1 MTLYALLS
9 TLTTAQAEAKV
20 IEAEHCLKNGLLG
33 GVLSQP
39 GIPEDPP
46 AQDKKHG
53 PVSLQ

>member
-39 GIPEDPP
+39 GIPENPP
-46 AQDKKHG
+46 AQDEKHG
-53 PVSLQ
+53 PVPLQ